1 MNCMPI
7 MYIVSSTYRC
17 HQNVGGMAAAK
28 CTNQTKPDALPNRW
42 KFHPK
47 IVDAGAALLHRW
59 FEDDELGMCR
69 VVEFGGISNN
79 EGTLEPIMWCTH
91 VDEDGD
97 EHRENS
103 SLVEVKQW
111 VQEDEPNIA

>member
-1 MNCMPI
+1 MFNP
-7 MYIVSSTYRC
+7 TFTRRC
-17 HQNVGGMAAAK
+17 HQNVGGMAAAE

-42 KFHPK
+42 KFHHK

-59 FEDDELGMCR
+59 FNDEELGMCR
-69 VVEFGGISNN
+69 VVEFGGIYNN
-79 EGTLEPIMWCTH
+79 EGTLEPIMWYTH
-91 VDEDGD
+91 LDEDGD

-111 VQEDEPNIA
+111 VADDDTNIA